1 MDICDSDSCGDA
13 IGPEH
18 GGDPMIEMLV
28 FATVFT
34 LIVLL
39 TGGPTNGV

>member
-1 MDICDSDSCGDA
+1 MGRICPGRGRDNQFNDTDLTV
-13 IGPEH
+13 
-18 GGDPMIEMLV
+18 IELVV

-39 TGGPTNGV
+39 TGRI

>member
-1 MDICDSDSCGDA
+1 MGTGDSDPDTDGEP
-13 IGPEH
+13 GRRLVV
-18 GGDPMIEMLV
+18 IELVV

-39 TGGPTNGV
+39 TGRI